1 LPPSKAWT
9 WAGRAAGL
17 LAAFALLKSVVA
29 IVRHPTEYQYDLS
42 AYYYGP
48 LVMSLGGDPYD
59 RTVLERIAGA
69 GVQWFVYP
77 PITVHLFR
85 PLSLLPW
92 SVTYYG
98 LLALKLLALCA
109 LLALWR
115 RRFIGEQQFPA
126 FAALCVFG
134 FGSSLL
140 RDLNAGNISIFEQLA
155 IWVGIAAL
163 LDRKPLV
170 FGVVVAL
177 VGQFKLLPLGLLVL
191 LILPRPYWKQ
201 AAAAVGVAGVLLGLN
216 LLVYPDLT
224 GRFLRSAA
232 GFDQRGENNPATLA
246 AVRDLFDTLPGY
258 HTATTLADELSYLF
272 FVTCVAGATLWGILA
287 RPRPQGDANE
297 RLTIGFICTAFGLA
311 VPRFKLYS
319 YLLLLVPAW
328 LLLAGTRSRAVLAI
342 GVIAL
347 VVSSNYVADLLPLLR
362 GYWPLVGAFVLWALY
377 LWELRTR
384 AVLTTPGSRSTP

>member
-17 LAAFALLKSVVA
+17 LAAFVLLKSVVA

-59 RTVLERIAGA
+59 RTVLERIAGT

-98 LLALKLLALCA
+98 WLALKLIALGA

-140 RDLNAGNISIFEQLA
+140 RDLNAGNISILEQLA
-155 IWVGIAAL
+155 VWVGIAAL

-201 AAAAVGVAGVLLGLN
+201 AAASVGVAGVLLGLN

-362 GYWPLVGAFVLWALY
+362 GYWPLVGALVLWALY

-384 AVLTTPGSRSTP
+384 DVLTTPGSRSTP